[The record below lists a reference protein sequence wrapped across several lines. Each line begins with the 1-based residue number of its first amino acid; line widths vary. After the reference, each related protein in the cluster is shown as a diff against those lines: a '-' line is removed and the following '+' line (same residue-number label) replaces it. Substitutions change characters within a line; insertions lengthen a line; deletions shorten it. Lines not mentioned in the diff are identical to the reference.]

1 MEKAGWQVTSF
12 IAGMLAIAGAFGTYA
27 NKKAAEQALVN
38 LKVARAENK
47 EILTITKVEQMPC
60 PPESNTERH
69 IAIPDNAQCLGGVML
84 KRNAQG
90 DWESVLSGG
99 RAVRCKS

>member
-1 MEKAGWQVTSF
+1 MEKAGWQVATF

-27 NKKAAEQALVN
+27 NKQAAEQALVD
-38 LKVARAENK
+38 LKVAQMANK

-60 PPESNTERH
+60 PPQSSTERH
-69 IAIPDNAQCLGGVML
+69 IELPDNAQCLGGVML

-90 DWESVLSGG
+90 DWESVLSDG